1 MACGAGEER
10 RGAIKQIVG
19 DLVDA
24 EEVINRTVCKS
35 IKHVM
40 AFPRRLNEGHW
51 SQNPPGLVPDIRILR
66 ILLKISTPMEF
77 SNFSCEKLFFFFF
90 LLKGFQFWALYVTNR
105 LLLILNFHGLH
116 LEAKQGT
123 CSVHP
128 ICSLHLLLRV
138 WSCWEPWK
146 IPWHTQLPHQT
157 PFPKKE
163 QAGFT
168 AG

>member
-40 AFPRRLNEGHW
+40 VFPRRLNEGHW
-51 SQNPPGLVPDIRILR
+51 SQNPPGFEPDIWIWK
-66 ILLKISTPMEF
+66 IPLKISTPMEF
-77 SNFSCEKLFFFFF
+77 SNFSCEKPALFFLLFSFVFF
-90 LLKGFQFWALYVTNR
+90 LLKAFQFWGLYVTNG

-116 LEAKQGT
+116 LEAK
-123 CSVHP
+123 
-128 ICSLHLLLRV
+128 
-138 WSCWEPWK
+138 
-146 IPWHTQLPHQT
+146 
-157 PFPKKE
+157 
-163 QAGFT
+163 
-168 AG
+168 